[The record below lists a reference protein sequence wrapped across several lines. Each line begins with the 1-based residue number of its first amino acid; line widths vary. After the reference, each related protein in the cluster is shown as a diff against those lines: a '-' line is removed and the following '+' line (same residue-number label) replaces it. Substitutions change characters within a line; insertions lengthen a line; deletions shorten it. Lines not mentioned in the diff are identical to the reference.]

1 MSNELAANLSL
12 LCSHYPS
19 IADVCRRL
27 GINRQQ
33 FNKYLNG
40 SSRPS
45 RHNMRRISD
54 FFGVTEAEIML
65 ESSQF
70 ELLLNVRRRPVQD
83 QAISL
88 PLQHLDELYR
98 HSQSLERYV
107 GYYYRYFFSFGHAG
121 LVIRSLAT
129 IYERDGHY
137 YWKNIEV
144 LRDLDSGR
152 TYTVNKYEG
161 VVFFLAD
168 RIYIM
173 ECEALQK
180 MSLTQLTLYPNY
192 HLRVRRMRGIQTGG
206 PVRRGRRPGAS
217 KVLLEYL
224 GREVDTREALRRSGL
239 FTPDS
244 PELPDQVVEQIRN
257 TIGAGQYVLEVEE
270 P

>member
-1 MSNELAANLSL
+1 MPNDFAANLSL

-27 GINRQQ
+27 GLNRQQ

-45 RHNMRRISD
+45 RHNMLRIGD

-65 ESSQF
+65 ENSQF
-70 ELLLNVRRRPVQD
+70 EQLLCVRRRANQT
-83 QAISL
+83 QTSSF
-88 PLQHLDELYR
+88 PLQHFNALNNQ
-98 HSQSLERYV
+98 SQNLERYV

-121 LVIRSLAT
+121 LVIRSLASL
-129 IYERDGHY
+129 YEHHGHY

-144 LRDLDSGR
+144 LRDPGSSQVL
-152 TYTVNKYEG
+152 TVNKYEG
-161 VVFFLAD
+161 IVFFLAD
-168 RIYIM
+168 RIYVM

-180 MSLTQLTLYPNY
+180 ISLTQITLYPNY
-192 HLRVRRMRGIQTGG
+192 HHRIRQMRGIQTGG

-224 GREVDTREALRRSGL
+224 GREIDARAALRRSGL
-239 FTPDS
+239 FPPDS
-244 PELPDQVVEQIRN
+244 PELPDQIVDQIRN
-257 TIGAGQYVLEVEE
+257 TIDTDQYVLEVEE